1 MKYSI
6 KSGILFAIV
15 ATVFVLTLTN
25 IVGENNYMGMQ
36 TNMTSNN
43 DEIEKGSPTMGSIQD
58 DLIAYLRENH
68 PEIRFG
74 STKFVDYACG
84 VASEDIDPELKKLP
98 NYDDIVFYCAQY
110 LHELDEFQ
118 SEGKQPIPFVGFRPS
133 KEFRSKT
140 IEGIRNG
147 VYKQSIRDVM
157 KTTKFRLKLLYSLQE
172 AIILV

>member
-15 ATVFVLTLTN
+15 STGLVLTLIN

-36 TNMTSNN
+36 TNVTTNN
-43 DEIEKGSPTMGSIQD
+43 AEIEKGSPTMGSIQD
-58 DLIAYLRENH
+58 DLIVYLRENH

-98 NYDDIVFYCAQY
+98 NYEDIVFYCAQY
-110 LHELDEFQ
+110 LHELDEYQ
-118 SEGKQPIPFVGFRPS
+118 AEGKKTIPFIGFRPS
-133 KEFRSKT
+133 KEFRSMT
-140 IEGIRNG
+140 IEDIQN
-147 VYKQSIRDVM
+147 
-157 KTTKFRLKLLYSLQE
+157 
-172 AIILV
+172 